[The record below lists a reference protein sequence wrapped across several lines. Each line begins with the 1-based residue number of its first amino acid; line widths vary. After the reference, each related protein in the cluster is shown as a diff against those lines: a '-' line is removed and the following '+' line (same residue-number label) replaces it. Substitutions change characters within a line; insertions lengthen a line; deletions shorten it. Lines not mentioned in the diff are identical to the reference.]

1 MGKIIAIDFD
11 NTLFQTSWPEIIS
24 ANKEI
29 IQIAKEEQAKGAKLI
44 LWTCREGQKL
54 EEAVEACKKQGLIF
68 DAINDNLPEV
78 KKVFGNNSRK
88 IVASEYWDD
97 KGINAKELECL
108 KTQREELEKIMEQIY
123 GK

>member
-1 MGKIIAIDFD
+1 M
-11 NTLFQTSWPEIIS
+11 
-24 ANKEI
+24 
-29 IQIAKEEQAKGAKLI
+29 
-44 LWTCREGQKL
+44 

-68 DAINDNLPEV
+68 DAVNDNLPEV

-108 KTQREELEKIMEQIY
+108 KT
-123 GK
+123 